1 MDTREKIIHFPHLSN
16 PRNKATYYF
25 IKVDTNK
32 DQKRSFLHYVV
43 YLNSLDSILRLNGK
57 IKVKVSQC
65 KIERIFFYFDSY
77 TFH

>member
-1 MDTREKIIHFPHLSN
+1 MDIREKIIHFPHLSN
-16 PRNKATYYF
+16 TRNKATYYF

-32 DQKRSFLHYVV
+32 DQKRSFLHYMV

-65 KIERIFFYFDSY
+65 EIRTYLFLL
-77 TFH
+77 